1 MPCHRVKSR
10 AVLKVEPARSLQTS
24 AGKGR
29 PMSIDR
35 SLKLKSGLAV
45 NRSVY
50 TRAERLAKLV
60 EAKKKDTGKDGILG
74 VAKTRVAK
82 A

>member
-1 MPCHRVKSR
+1 
-10 AVLKVEPARSLQTS
+10 
-24 AGKGR
+24 
-29 PMSIDR
+29 MSIDR
-35 SLKLKSGLAV
+35 SLKIKSGLAV

-60 EAKKKDTGKDGILG
+60 ESKKKDTGKDGILG
-74 VAKTRVAK
+74 VPKTRVAK

>member
-1 MPCHRVKSR
+1 
-10 AVLKVEPARSLQTS
+10 
-24 AGKGR
+24 
-29 PMSIDR
+29 MSIDR
-35 SLKLKSGLAV
+35 SLKVKAGLTT

-74 VAKTRVAK
+74 IAKTRVAK